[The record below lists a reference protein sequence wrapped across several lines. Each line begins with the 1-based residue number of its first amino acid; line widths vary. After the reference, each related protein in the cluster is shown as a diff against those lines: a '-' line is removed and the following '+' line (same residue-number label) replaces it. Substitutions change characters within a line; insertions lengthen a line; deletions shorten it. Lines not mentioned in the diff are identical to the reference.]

1 MTACNF
7 FIYLLFMFFL
17 GLINHYTSC
26 DNLLHAFYPNIMNS
40 FLSISPFT
48 LIGSNII
55 SNIIEYFSFIN
66 YLLLFLFI
74 IIILFFILM
83 NSTSLYY
90 NSINFNHSTIE
101 FISTLFSLLLLII
114 IIPPALIILLDLD
127 LITIPSYIIYASGL
141 QWARQFNSVFLPIDI
156 GYSSYRDHYV
166 ISIRHH
172 QFTGLYRIDP
182 CIIRPGITIGS
193 TIGLIP
199 SLAQTIISSITT
211 RYLID
216 ISQYI
221 LSPIYSFIRPF
232 VYSFDV
238 IHTLGFYAWG
248 IKIDA
253 IPGRINLA
261 TTLRLLNKGE
271 YRGKCFESRG
281 QGHIATIIN
290 SIVYCY
296 W

>member
-1 MTACNF
+1 M
-7 FIYLLFMFFL
+7 FI
-17 GLINHYTSC
+17 
-26 DNLLHAFYPNIMNS
+26 
-40 FLSISPFT
+40 

-141 QWARQFNSVFLPIDI
+141 QWAWQFNSVFLPIDI

-166 ISIRHH
+166 ISIQHH
-172 QFTGLYRIDP
+172 QFKIIYNNTNSFLITGL
-182 CIIRPGITIGS
+182 S
-193 TIGLIP
+193 
-199 SLAQTIISSITT
+199 IISIYAKGFNSAITT

-232 VYSFDV
+232 VYPFDV

-290 SIVYCY
+290 SIVFCY
-296 W
+296 FFNILL

>member
-1 MTACNF
+1 
-7 FIYLLFMFFL
+7 
-17 GLINHYTSC
+17 
-26 DNLLHAFYPNIMNS
+26 
-40 FLSISPFT
+40 
-48 LIGSNII
+48 
-55 SNIIEYFSFIN
+55 
-66 YLLLFLFI
+66 
-74 IIILFFILM
+74 M

-101 FISTLFSLLLLII
+101 FIITLFSLLLLIY

-127 LITIPSYIIYASGL
+127 LIIIPSYIIYASGL
-141 QWARQFNSVFLPIDI
+141 QWAWQFNSVFLPIDS

-166 ISIRHH
+166 ISMPHH
-172 QFTGLYRIDP
+172 QLRIHQVLSCVFSFP
-182 CIIRPGITIGS
+182 HQYKWIINYSFLHDRP
-193 TIGLIP
+193 L
-199 SLAQTIISSITT
+199 ISSPVISGINLTKSFLTT
-211 RYLID
+211 KYLID

-232 VYSFDV
+232 IYPFDV
-238 IHTLGFYAWG
+238 IHTIGFYAWG

-261 TTLRLLNKGE
+261 TTVRLLNKGE

-290 SIVYCY
+290 SIVY
-296 W
+296 

>member
-1 MTACNF
+1 
-7 FIYLLFMFFL
+7 
-17 GLINHYTSC
+17 
-26 DNLLHAFYPNIMNS
+26 
-40 FLSISPFT
+40 
-48 LIGSNII
+48 
-55 SNIIEYFSFIN
+55 
-66 YLLLFLFI
+66 
-74 IIILFFILM
+74 M

-141 QWARQFNSVFLPIDI
+141 QWAWQFNSVFLPLDI
-156 GYSSYRDHYV
+156 GYSSYCDHYV
-166 ISIRHH
+166 ISIQHH
-172 QFTGLYRIDP
+172 QFKIIYNNTNSFITGLYRIDP
-182 CIIRPGITIGS
+182 CIMEGPD
-193 TIGLIP
+193 
-199 SLAQTIISSITT
+199 ISIHRANITT

-232 VYSFDV
+232 VYPFDV

-261 TTLRLLNKGE
+261 TTLRLFNKGE

-290 SIVYCY
+290 SIVYWFKFVIFQFLIIRQSSFLLCLLSMVDKVEY
-296 W
+296 WIMYSY